1 MSAGRQLRRLVIAP
15 AAVSVVAAS
24 LSVVGQTGASA
35 ASTGQSQSGTVR
47 GIHLN
52 HQTSTFPAAGPTASG
67 PTKLPPGTGR
77 QPVVDRSMSP
87 RPTVKRTSDGGTA
100 LAGPNTSWVPTV
112 SPTTVHSAHTGLLAG
127 WEGLNSAQ
135 EAKTIGTLFEP
146 PDQGLCV
153 GNGKVLE
160 IINNVVRVYNTNGT
174 PATPAVGT
182 NAFYGLPPIFDPSTG
197 KAGPVPTD
205 PTCAYDAGTGRFYVV
220 MLILET

>member
-67 PTKLPPGTGR
+67 PTKLQPGTGR

-112 SPTTVHSAHTGLLAG
+112 SPTTVHSA
-127 WEGLNSAQ
+127 
-135 EAKTIGTLFEP
+135 
-146 PDQGLCV
+146 QGLTTDRMMV
-153 GNGKVLE
+153 DLDT
-160 IINNVVRVYNTNGT
+160 RSLT
-174 PATPAVGT
+174 
-182 NAFYGLPPIFDPSTG
+182 TG
-197 KAGPVPTD
+197 KDLYYVAISRARFEVTIYTNSRAELPAAISREGVKTAALDIRRERGVPSSTIRQVTAVLD
-205 PTCAYDAGTGRFYVV
+205 E
-220 MLILET
+220 LEGCK